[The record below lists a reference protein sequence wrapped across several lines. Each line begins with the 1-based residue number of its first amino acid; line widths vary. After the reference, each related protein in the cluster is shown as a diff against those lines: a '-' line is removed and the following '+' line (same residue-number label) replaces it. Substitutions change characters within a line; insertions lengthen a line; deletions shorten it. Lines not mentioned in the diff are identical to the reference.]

1 MLKIWDRD
9 KIDSIQPFMD
19 TIGDGIFIVDTEG
32 IIAKSNKAACDMLGF
47 NNKKEI
53 EGQPA
58 LGLLGPTDETG
69 APINK
74 RNAAL
79 FKSIRQGKKVNN
91 AMRQFSKND
100 GSHLWATITTTP
112 IIKKTGGV
120 KGAVIVI
127 RDITEEKQQQEY
139 QTDFAHIASHD
150 LRTPLGNLLWVVEY
164 IKSEKPGKLNSQ
176 QREYV
181 NDTYR
186 TLKEMNRMVND
197 LLSVSRLQNKK
208 IKRQT
213 KKIALETIIKKVMA
227 DSEYYC
233 QAQNVKIKMLV
244 EGKRQ
249 HYLKA
254 DYNHIRTIVQNIIEN
269 AIRYSFAN
277 TEILVNVKK
286 QNSHIL
292 FSCTNYGIG
301 IPKDKQR
308 FIFAKFFRAKN
319 AVEKLGDGTGL
330 GLYITYE
337 MVKLNK
343 GKIWFTSEPKKQTT
357 FYVKFK
363 TA

>member
-1 MLKIWDRD
+1 MLKIWNRD
-9 KIDSIQPFMD
+9 KTADIQPFMD
-19 TIGDGIFIVDTEG
+19 TIGDGIFIVDTKG
-32 IIAKSNKAACDMLGF
+32 TITKSNKAACEMLEF
-47 NNKKEI
+47 NSKKEV

-58 LGLLGPTDETG
+58 LRLLGPTDEMG
-69 APINK
+69 VPINK
-74 RNAAL
+74 KNAAL

-91 AMRQFSKND
+91 AMRQFSKSD
-100 GSHLWATITTTP
+100 GSHIWVTITTTP
-112 IIKKTGGV
+112 IMKKTGGI
-120 KGAVIVI
+120 KGAIIVI
-127 RDITEEKQQQEY
+127 RDITEEKQRQEY

-150 LRTPLGNLLWVVEY
+150 LRTPLGNLLWVIEY
-164 IKSEKPGKLNSQ
+164 IKSEKPGKLNTQ
-176 QREYV
+176 QREYI

-186 TLKEMNRMVND
+186 TLKEMNRIVND

-213 KKIALETIIKKVMA
+213 KRIALEPIIKKVMA
-227 DSEYYC
+227 DSEFYS
-233 QAQNVKIKMLV
+233 QAQNVKIKLLT

-254 DYNHIRTIVQNIIEN
+254 DYNHIRTIIQNIIEN
-269 AIRYSFAN
+269 AIRYSFTNA
-277 TEILVNVKK
+277 EILINVKR
-286 QNSHIL
+286 QDDHIL
-292 FSCTNYGIG
+292 FSCTDCGIG

-343 GKIWFTSEPKKQTT
+343 GKIWFVSEPKKQTT

-363 TA
+363 AA